1 MFNISEETLT
11 MKTKSP
17 LWDAAL
23 RVVLRL
29 WLCFSPIIRYIF
41 DFSLRSAPHM
51 SVKLKLCANTWRM
64 RRKAYDAALSCL
76 AKAEG
81 LESTMICLS
90 VKEKQIMELYSKSC
104 FTIKIAVCLQANRKT
119 RYFSHFLHLA
129 LTKTICCDFNAAF
142 YVSSVN
148 WLRQNPEFQW
158 QRWKE
163 FKIHEITMRIEG
175 KSLFRNRRETMNT
188 FAGCSCRNYLSRK

>member
-1 MFNISEETLT
+1 MSADWLSLLYFFEQLAPKSNVNMEISVTHGWLVVLSAVAVAAELVCVIWPKSRFEADSRLRLALVSLLSSMFNISEETLAK
-11 MKTKSP
+11 KTKFP

-81 LESTMICLS
+81 LESTMICMS

-104 FTIKIAVCLQANRKT
+104 FYHKN
-119 RYFSHFLHLA
+119 
-129 LTKTICCDFNAAF
+129 
-142 YVSSVN
+142 
-148 WLRQNPEFQW
+148 
-158 QRWKE
+158 
-163 FKIHEITMRIEG
+163 
-175 KSLFRNRRETMNT
+175 
-188 FAGCSCRNYLSRK
+188 CRLPTSES